1 MFVKTS
7 TGEYKVMPSGVIHVG
22 DYLVKIDENGNISE
36 IPVLV
41 IQVVEEMSTVYAI
54 SCEPQD
60 WFIAGGYLVHN
71 K

>member
-7 TGEYKVMPSGVIHVG
+7 TGEYKVMASGVIHEG
-22 DYLVKIDENGNISE
+22 DYLINVDENGIISE
-36 IPVLV
+36 TLV
-41 IQVVEEMSTVYAI
+41 EAIQIVQEPSTMYAI

-60 WFIAGGYLVHN
+60 WFIADGYLVHN